1 MAEETIVEEKEPFD
15 AAQGKQFSL
24 EEMVEAGLQ
33 FGHKTSKTHPKMK
46 PYIFDVRDG
55 IHIID
60 LQKTVELC
68 KQACEFVKSVTA
80 QGGKVLFVGT
90 KKQAQ
95 QIVVEEAQRSNMF
108 YVTERWLGGTLTNYK
123 TIREGINRLKRIEDM
138 EAKGIFDLLPKKEVN
153 ALKKERVKLLKVF
166 SGIREMK
173 KLPGALFVID
183 PGKEDIAV
191 TEAARLGIPV
201 VAVVDTNCDPDRIG
215 YLMPGNDD
223 AIKSIRLFASLVASA
238 CLEGVQEFEKRIR
251 EEGKPVVE
259 EGDAE
264 KPVSAL
270 DEFSIPEQPVIIVNP
285 QEYADV
291 GAPPPEATE
300 PDASIEGEAGASPKK
315 K

>member
-1 MAEETIVEEKEPFD
+1 MKEF
-15 AAQGKQFSL
+15 L
-24 EEMVEAGLQ
+24 EAGVH
-33 FGHKTSKTHPKMK
+33 FGHQRGRWNPKMK

-68 KQACEFVKSVTA
+68 KQACEFVKSITA
-80 QGGKVLFVGT
+80 QGSKVLFVGT

-95 QIVVEEAQRSNMF
+95 QIVVEEATRSNMF

-138 EAKGIFDLLPKKEVN
+138 EVKGIFDLLPKKEVN

-166 SGIREMK
+166 NGIREMK

-238 CLEGVQEFEKRIR
+238 CLEGIQEFEKRIR

-259 EGDAE
+259 EEEAE

-270 DEFSIPEQPVIIVNP
+270 DELSIPEQPVVIVNP
-285 QEYADV
+285 EEYAER
-291 GAPPPEATE
+291 GATLPGATE
-300 PDASIEGEAGASPKK
+300 PDAGAEGDADTPKK

>member
-1 MAEETIVEEKEPFD
+1 MKEF
-15 AAQGKQFSL
+15 L
-24 EEMVEAGLQ
+24 EAGVH
-33 FGHKTSKTHPKMK
+33 FGHQRGRWNPKMK

-68 KQACEFVKSVTA
+68 KQACEFVKSITA
-80 QGGKVLFVGT
+80 QGSKVLFVGT

-95 QIVVEEAQRSNMF
+95 QIVVEEATRSNMF

-138 EAKGIFDLLPKKEVN
+138 EVKGIFDLLPKKEVN
-153 ALKKERVKLLKVF
+153 GLKKERVKLLKVF
-166 SGIREMK
+166 NGIREMK

-215 YLMPGNDD
+215 YVMPGNDD

-251 EEGKPVVE
+251 DEGKPVVE
-259 EGDAE
+259 KEEAE

-270 DEFSIPEQPVIIVNP
+270 DEFSIPEQPVIIINP
-285 QEYADV
+285 EEYAERDTPLP
-291 GAPPPEATE
+291 GATE
-300 PDASIEGEAGASPKK
+300 PNAGTPRKK
-315 K
+315 

>member
-1 MAEETIVEEKEPFD
+1 MKEF
-15 AAQGKQFSL
+15 L
-24 EEMVEAGLQ
+24 EAGVH
-33 FGHKTSKTHPKMK
+33 FGHQRGRWNPKMK

-68 KQACEFVKSVTA
+68 KQACEFVKSITA
-80 QGGKVLFVGT
+80 QGSKVLFVGT

-95 QIVVEEAQRSNMF
+95 QIVVEEATRSNMF

-138 EAKGIFDLLPKKEVN
+138 EVKGIFDLLPKKEVN
-153 ALKKERVKLLKVF
+153 GLKKERVKLLKVF
-166 SGIREMK
+166 NGIREMK

-215 YLMPGNDD
+215 YVMPGNDD

-251 EEGKPVVE
+251 DEGKPVVE
-259 EGDAE
+259 KEEAE

-270 DEFSIPEQPVIIVNP
+270 DEFSIPEQPVIIINP
-285 QEYADV
+285 EEYAERDTSLP
-291 GAPPPEATE
+291 GTTE
-300 PDASIEGEAGASPKK
+300 PNADTPRKK
-315 K
+315 

>member
-1 MAEETIVEEKEPFD
+1 MP
-15 AAQGKQFSL
+15 QFSMKEFL
-24 EEMVEAGLQ
+24 EAGVH
-33 FGHKTSKTHPKMK
+33 FGHQRGRWNPKMK

-68 KQACEFVKSVTA
+68 KQACEFVKSIAA
-80 QGGKVLFVGT
+80 QGNKVLFVGT

-95 QIVVEEAQRSNMF
+95 QIVVEEATRSNMF

-138 EAKGIFDLLPKKEVN
+138 ETKGIFDLLPKKEVN

-259 EGDAE
+259 EEEAE

-270 DEFSIPEQPVIIVNP
+270 DEFSIPEQPVIIINP
-285 QEYADV
+285 EEYA
-291 GAPPPEATE
+291 GAGIPLPEATE
-300 PDASIEGEAGASPKK
+300 PDAAGADTPPRKK
-315 K
+315 

>member
-1 MAEETIVEEKEPFD
+1 MP
-15 AAQGKQFSL
+15 QFSMKEFL
-24 EEMVEAGLQ
+24 EAGVH
-33 FGHKTSKTHPKMK
+33 FGHQRGRWNPKMK

-68 KQACEFVKSVTA
+68 KQACEFIKSITA
-80 QGGKVLFVGT
+80 QGSKVLFVGT

-95 QIVVEEAQRSNMF
+95 QIVVEEATRSNMF

-138 EAKGIFDLLPKKEVN
+138 EVKGIFDLLPKKEVN
-153 ALKKERVKLLKVF
+153 GLKKERVKLLKVF
-166 SGIREMK
+166 NGIREMK

-191 TEAARLGIPV
+191 TEATRLGIPV

-215 YLMPGNDD
+215 YVMPGNDD

-251 EEGKPVVE
+251 DEGKPVVE
-259 EGDAE
+259 KEEAE

-270 DEFSIPEQPVIIVNP
+270 DEFSIPEQPVIIINP
-285 QEYADV
+285 EEYAERDTPLP
-291 GAPPPEATE
+291 GATE
-300 PDASIEGEAGASPKK
+300 PNADTPRKK
-315 K
+315 